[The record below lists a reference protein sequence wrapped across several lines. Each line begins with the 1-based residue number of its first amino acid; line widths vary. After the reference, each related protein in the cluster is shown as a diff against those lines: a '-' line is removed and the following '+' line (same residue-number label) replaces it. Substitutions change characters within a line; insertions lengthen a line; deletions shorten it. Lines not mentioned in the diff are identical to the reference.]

1 MVYRR
6 KGKRTVRRSKKLG
19 AVLKRDGIFKGS
31 GNYVGMQLGGPLG
44 KAAKTIVPAMLLLT
58 VASAITP
65 PLGSALASSVR
76 RSGYGG
82 GSESDGENG
91 NTVITSTLGDSDG
104 QVASDKIFKLN
115 LAWFVFFFTFR
126 ANCPY

>member
-44 KAAKTIVPAMLLLT
+44 KAAKTVVPAMLLLT

-76 RSGYGG
+76 SIPIIAPLANVSASYGAMLRSRFG
-82 GSESDGENG
+82 
-91 NTVITSTLGDSDG
+91 
-104 QVASDKIFKLN
+104 
-115 LAWFVFFFTFR
+115 R
-126 ANCPY
+126 